1 MLPWWEIFD
10 SKMHLLVLVDFQDCQ
25 VRPFKGN
32 SWEGWCKRAVEHIST
47 LICVISS
54 IVMIRKR
61 NVLEGALCP
70 FYPCSQH
77 LQHSCYLP
85 PPPTHFLLFPAL
97 FILKESACYNH
108 SFFPSL
114 PPPQA
119 VLRQVPAVGQS
130 ACTNGCGL
138 KSGQLVSLKMP
149 WTRFFAGPLSGDP
162 YRWVTH
168 HPCASRML

>member
-1 MLPWWEIFD
+1 MLLWWEIFD
-10 SKMHLLVLVDFQDCQ
+10 SKTHLLVLADFQDCR
-25 VRPFKGN
+25 VRLFKAK
-32 SWEGWCKRAVEHIST
+32 SWEGWCKRAMEHISV
-47 LICVISS
+47 LICAVST

-77 LQHSCYLP
+77 LQPSCCLP
-85 PPPTHFLLFPAL
+85 PPPAHFLLFPAL

-108 SFFPSL
+108 SFFPSS

-130 ACTNGCGL
+130 ACIDGCGL
-138 KSGQLVSLKMP
+138 KSGQLVSLKMS
-149 WTRFFAGPLSGDP
+149 WTRFFAVPLSGDP

-168 HPCASRML
+168 HPCASHML